1 MNEDNGTSQYSRKRL
16 LPLPKLED
24 PKSIYRFTSFLQGNS
39 LNEFPPLQPTE
50 NNPSNHQ
57 DFLNRFQ
64 RRHPAFPLGNRQDPY
79 HLETIPPTIKLLEVP
94 EQELP
99 ALLYF
104 LGYLGLLVVIIIIFF
119 VTAAYLIR

>member
-1 MNEDNGTSQYSRKRL
+1 MSEDNGTSQYSRKKL
-16 LPLPKLED
+16 LRIPKLED
-24 PKSIYRFTSFLQGNS
+24 PKFNYRFASFQQGNY
-39 LNEFPPLQPTE
+39 LNDFPPLQPGE
-50 NNPSNHQ
+50 YNPSNHQ

-64 RRHPAFPLGNRQDPY
+64 HRHPIFPLGTLQDPY
-79 HLETIPPTIKLLEVP
+79 QLEAIPPTNKLLEIP